1 MKTIHSLSENLSEGM
16 MLPKGSSDERGNPEA
31 GYFRY
36 NTDDKK
42 IEVFDGTDWSNMDY
56 APSYVTSG
64 LAMHF
69 DAGNPNSY
77 GGTGSTW
84 SDLSQGGNDGSI
96 TGASYNSEGHFTF
109 DGSNDYVSTSF
120 SPSFSN
126 SREYSLEMWVKLS
139 SSYTSY
145 NYHPL
150 FGSDPTDGMLA
161 GVRGAVGSPTDNG
174 KLEFSE
180 TNTLSQA
187 YGIRYDGQTY
197 FDDAWHQIIYIAE
210 STELNI
216 HVDGNLV
223 HDIVNSRPG
232 GVLGGNHGLNLM
244 SAFSGVGKTK
254 GDLAIV
260 RVYLDKA
267 LSTSEVTQN
276 FNANKSRFGL

>member
-84 SDLSQGGNDGSI
+84 SDLSQGGNGGSI
-96 TGASYNSEGHFTF
+96 TGASYNSEGYFTF
-109 DGSNDYVSTSF
+109 DGTSDY
-120 SPSFSN
+120 
-126 SREYSLEMWVKLS
+126 LS
-139 SSYTSY
+139 SNYTATFQDFTLCAFAKANNPNGKQWEDIVDSFDLDSSDWCRIALFQGIPTLEIDA
-145 NYHPL
+145 NSTRSSVRSSTIAVADQWYHIV
-150 FGSDPTDGMLA
+150 
-161 GVRGAVGSPTDNG
+161 GVRSGTTGYLYVNGILNQQNVVTGNVISADTDSQFGIGNIGRPSLRDEGWNG
-174 KLEFSE
+174 DIA
-180 TNTLSQA
+180 QVA
-187 YGIRYDGQTY
+187 IYD
-197 FDDAWHQIIYIAE
+197 
-210 STELNI
+210 
-216 HVDGNLV
+216 
-223 HDIVNSRPG
+223 R
-232 GVLGGNHGLNLM
+232 
-244 SAFSGVGKTK
+244 
-254 GDLAIV
+254 
-260 RVYLDKA
+260 A
-267 LSTSEVTQN
+267 LTSSEVTQN